1 MAGCHAVKV
10 LSPEMLLSE
19 CAQALFIAEG
29 NTLRHEN
36 GECREG
42 TRGLRPVRVSHYV
55 VAITREIRGALPRGS
70 MPVRAEEARKADGT
84 VEVGSPNSTEEA
96 W

>member
-10 LSPEMLLSE
+10 LSPEMTFLSD

-29 NTLRHEN
+29 NTSRHGN
-36 GECREG
+36 GECRGG

-55 VAITREIRGALPRGS
+55 VAITREIRGALLSVFSGFDQGLFRIIDQA
-70 MPVRAEEARKADGT
+70 MTRAA
-84 VEVGSPNSTEEA
+84 
-96 W
+96 